1 MQLPVLWDEEH
12 KQHSGMEEDMNVPH
26 AAEFQNG
33 YLANSVLHIFYHENN
48 VRLLKIL
55 QIS

>member
-1 MQLPVLWDEEH
+1 
-12 KQHSGMEEDMNVPH
+12 MEDGMNVPH

-33 YLANSVLHIFYHENN
+33 CLANSVLHIFYHENN